1 MSGSLANVVSTAY
14 KLAFEISPIFLTG
27 GIAANLAN
35 SFTQSAGLSVS
46 FGVGALPIVALTQ
59 APSFV
64 TGILT
69 GNPPT
74 DLSRYFA
81 HFVPLPGST
90 LADFDISTYPFANQS
105 IAANAVI
112 AKPLNI
118 SMEMICPAND
128 ETPYAVKLATMT
140 MLQSTINQHV
150 LMGGTFTVITGARM
164 YSNCLL
170 KRIVDIS
177 AGDTNQRQW
186 RYQWDFTQPLI
197 TLAAAQTSQNSLLS
211 KITSGVPTDGS
222 LSGPGSIVNQTTA
235 QPYQAA
241 GGEGI
246 G

>member
-1 MSGSLANVVSTAY
+1 MSGTLANVVSTAY

-27 GIAANLAN
+27 GIATSLA
-35 SFTQSAGLSVS
+35 SAYTQSAGLSVS

-59 APSFV
+59 SPSFV
-64 TGILT
+64 TGLLT

-90 LADFDISTYPFANQS
+90 LADFDVSTYPFANQS
-105 IAANAVI
+105 IAANAMI
-112 AKPLNI
+112 AKPLVI

-140 MLQSTINQHV
+140 MLKSTINQHV
-150 LMGGTFTVITGARM
+150 QMGGTFTVLTGAQM
-164 YSNCLL
+164 YSNLLL

-186 RYQWDFTQPLI
+186 RYQWDFIQPLI
-197 TLAAAQTSQNSLLS
+197 TLAEAQTSQNSSIS
-211 KITSGVPTDGS
+211 KLTAGVPTDGA
-222 LSGPGSIVNQTTA
+222 LSGPGSIVNQPAA
-235 QPYQAA
+235 QPYQAPS
-241 GGEGI
+241 
-246 G
+246 